1 MNPVSRTAFYCAG
14 VRALDAR
21 QPAPLCGDRYAERFM
36 DDEAWRLFA
45 PFRRFQ
51 APNGSNVVRHRMID
65 DLLRAR
71 LVARPQL
78 RVVLVGAG
86 FDARAYR
93 LGGGRWVEVDET
105 PLLAFKEPRLP
116 AAECPNPLQRIAI
129 DFASESLADKLAP
142 FAAQDRESPAVAVVE
157 GVLMYLSEA
166 QIRTLAATLRDL
178 FPDLEIVCDVA
189 TKLFFERYGRR
200 LHARIRD
207 LGTSFTLPDRP
218 LEAILADEGFVQ
230 LSSES
235 IPACAADL
243 KAMPFPARLAARLL
257 PSLRDGYTIRV
268 FRRSGL
274 EKPVSSTE
282 AST

>member
-1 MNPVSRTAFYCAG
+1 MNPISRTAFYCTG
-14 VRALDAR
+14 VRAVDAR
-21 QPAPLCGDRYAERFM
+21 MPAPLCGDRYAERFM

-45 PFRRFQ
+45 PFRRFK

-65 DLLRAR
+65 DWLRAR
-71 LVARPQL
+71 LIARPQL
-78 RVVLVGAG
+78 RVALIGAG

-93 LGGGRWVEVDET
+93 LAGGRWIEIDEA
-105 PLLAFKEPRLP
+105 PLLAFKEARLP
-116 AAECPNPLQRIAI
+116 AAKCPNPLQRIAI
-129 DFASESLADKLAP
+129 DFATESLAGKLAP

-157 GVLMYLSEA
+157 GVLMYLSET
-166 QIRTLAATLRDL
+166 QIRNLAATLRDL

-230 LSSES
+230 SSSES
-235 IPACAADL
+235 IPGRAADL
-243 KAMPFPARLAARLL
+243 EAMPLPARLAVRLL

-268 FRRSGL
+268 FGRARAIQAEGKDQSL
-274 EKPVSSTE
+274 
-282 AST
+282 

>member
-1 MNPVSRTAFYCAG
+1 MKPISRTAFYCTG

-21 QPAPLCGDRYAERFM
+21 TTAPLCGDRYAERFM

-45 PFRRFQ
+45 PFRRFH
-51 APNGSNVVRHRMID
+51 APNASNVVRHRMID
-65 DLLRAR
+65 ELLRAR
-71 LVARPQL
+71 LIARPQL

-93 LGGGRWVEVDET
+93 LAGGRWLEVDEA

-116 AAECPNPLQRIAI
+116 AVKCPNPLQRIAI
-129 DFASESLADKLAP
+129 DFATESLAEKLAP
-142 FAAQDRESPAVAVVE
+142 FAAQDRQSPAVAVVE

-166 QIRTLAATLRDL
+166 QIRSLAATLRDL

-207 LGTSFTLPDRP
+207 LGTGFTLPDRP
-218 LEAILADEGFVQ
+218 LEALFADEGFAQ
-230 LSSES
+230 LQSAS
-235 IPACAADL
+235 IPGRAAEL
-243 KAMPFPARLAARLL
+243 GAFSLLTRLAVRLL

-268 FRRSGL
+268 FGRAGA
-274 EKPVSSTE
+274 KP
-282 AST
+282 

>member
-1 MNPVSRTAFYCAG
+1 MNPVSRTAFYCTG

-21 QPAPLCGDRYAERFM
+21 SPAPLCGDRYAERFM
-36 DDEAWRLFA
+36 DNEAWRLFA
-45 PFRRFQ
+45 PFRRFK

-71 LVARPQL
+71 LIARPQL

-93 LGGGRWVEVDET
+93 LGGGRWVEVDEA

-142 FAAQDRESPAVAVVE
+142 FAAQDRESPTVAVVE

-178 FPDLEIVCDVA
+178 FPDLELVCDVA
-189 TKLFFERYGRR
+189 TTLFFERYGRR

-218 LEAILADEGFVQ
+218 LEAILAEEGFVQ
-230 LSSES
+230 MSSES
-235 IPACAADL
+235 IPARAADL
-243 KAMPFPARLAARLL
+243 KAMPLPARLAARLL

-268 FRRSGL
+268 FRHA
-274 EKPVSSTE
+274 KKSS
-282 AST
+282 